1 MGSVDWAQL
10 ILLGILWGGSFFFA
24 RIAVQ
29 EIDPL
34 VLVFYRVA
42 SAAVILQ
49 LWLLVRRLP
58 FGLALP
64 YAGSF
69 FILAFVNNVV
79 PFSLI
84 FLGQTAIGAGLA
96 AILNATTPFWTV
108 IAANI
113 LTSDEKITANKLGGI
128 VLGIAGTAVMIGP
141 SALTGFGAPLW
152 AQLCVL
158 GASLSY
164 GLAAIYARRFR
175 HLPSEI
181 VATGQL
187 TASSII
193 MTVVVGAAYGTA
205 GLHAASLSAWAAVA
219 ALGIV
224 STALAFVLYF
234 NLIASAGAT
243 NASLVTLIVPIGA
256 VLLGALFLG
265 EGLAVPEIAGMAL
278 IGLGLV
284 TIDGRI
290 FRSRMRRTTESAGKR

>member
-29 EIDPL
+29 EIHPMVL
-34 VLVFYRVA
+34 VLYRVA
-42 SAAVILQ
+42 SAAVILH
-49 LWLLVRRLP
+49 LWLLLRRLP
-58 FGLALP
+58 FSQALP
-64 YAGSF
+64 HAGSF

-108 IAANI
+108 IAANV

-193 MTVVVGAAYGTA
+193 MIVLVGAVYGTT
-205 GLHAASLSAWAAVA
+205 GLHAASLSTWAAVA

-224 STALAFVLYF
+224 STALAFVIYF

-265 EGLAVPEIAGMAL
+265 EGLAGPEIAGMAL

-290 FRSRMRRTTESAGKR
+290 FRFRARRTMESAEKR